1 MKRNSA
7 IEIYRVLLMLGI
19 VVIHQYSYVGW
30 GHHWIPRLL
39 TSCVVG
45 FVFISGYYGVRLS
58 MGKLAKVYGVAL
70 FCAVWFGIHVAIVGE
85 GGGIRAIIDHLRVW
99 WFVNAYIMLMLFSP
113 LINQALTTCENR
125 RGLLRVA
132 LPVLFVVFIWSFLCI
147 VPGIKEIMPG
157 DRSFGTHNGVTLIGI
172 YIGAR
177 LFRLLQ
183 LEEKLPRWGWGLVWV
198 VSGFFCACNL
208 GKYNSP
214 FALTFAAASFTLFKQ
229 LGESKF
235 YHYLKGLGAV
245 CLFLGPSMLSVYL
258 LHVGGVVTFLGFGTL
273 TTEPCFEALCEKG
286 LAPTAALWAVI
297 ILSFVACVGIDLLR
311 RAGLWVVRIGFNR
324 GNRVE

>member
-1 MKRNSA
+1 
-7 IEIYRVLLMLGI
+7 
-19 VVIHQYSYVGW
+19 
-30 GHHWIPRLL
+30 
-39 TSCVVG
+39 
-45 FVFISGYYGVRLS
+45 
-58 MGKLAKVYGVAL
+58 
-70 FCAVWFGIHVAIVGE
+70 
-85 GGGIRAIIDHLRVW
+85 
-99 WFVNAYIMLMLFSP
+99 MLMLFSP

-125 RGLLRVA
+125 RGLLQVA

-147 VPGIKEIMPG
+147 VPGLKEIIPRDG
-157 DRSFGTHNGVTLIGI
+157 SFGTHNGLTLIGI

-177 LFRLLQ
+177 LFRLLE
-183 LEEKLPRWGWGLVWV
+183 LEEKLPRWSWGLVWI

-245 CLFLGPSMLSVYL
+245 CVFLGPSMLSVYL

-273 TTEPCFEALCEKG
+273 TTKTCFVALCEKG
-286 LAPTAALWAVI
+286 LAPTAALWMVI
-297 ILSFVACVGIDLLR
+297 GLSFGACVVIDLLR
-311 RAGLWVVRIGFNR
+311 RLGVWVVKVGLRR
-324 GNRVE
+324 GERVE